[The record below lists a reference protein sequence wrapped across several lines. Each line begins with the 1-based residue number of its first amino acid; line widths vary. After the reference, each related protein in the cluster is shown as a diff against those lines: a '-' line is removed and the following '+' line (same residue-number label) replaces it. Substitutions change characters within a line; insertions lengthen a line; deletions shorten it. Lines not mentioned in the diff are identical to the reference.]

1 MAKRLRTEEY
11 ESFVESGLSPNADR
25 EEADLG
31 SAVERDLQL
40 AQNLEDQLK
49 SGGKS
54 GSKIHRE
61 AGSPPRSD
69 EAETIDAQAVNKAR
83 KEKLKNDGRK
93 QDQRLRKIVAYW
105 AIALVALQLVI
116 SNVYFGIYLIWQPKT
131 LDPTLMI
138 AWMSASVVEIIG
150 ILWVVARSL
159 FPYRDKGRRADK
171 KSTKSTAGRWDW
183 HVE

>member
-93 QDQRLRKIVAYW
+93 QDQRLRLLGHCARCSPTCHLECLLRHLSDMAAK
-105 AIALVALQLVI
+105 
-116 SNVYFGIYLIWQPKT
+116 
-131 LDPTLMI
+131 DP
-138 AWMSASVVEIIG
+138 
-150 ILWVVARSL
+150 
-159 FPYRDKGRRADK
+159 
-171 KSTKSTAGRWDW
+171 
-183 HVE
+183 

>member
-54 GSKIHRE
+54 GSKIHR
-61 AGSPPRSD
+61 
-69 EAETIDAQAVNKAR
+69 
-83 KEKLKNDGRK
+83 
-93 QDQRLRKIVAYW
+93 
-105 AIALVALQLVI
+105 
-116 SNVYFGIYLIWQPKT
+116 
-131 LDPTLMI
+131 
-138 AWMSASVVEIIG
+138 
-150 ILWVVARSL
+150 
-159 FPYRDKGRRADK
+159 
-171 KSTKSTAGRWDW
+171 
-183 HVE
+183 